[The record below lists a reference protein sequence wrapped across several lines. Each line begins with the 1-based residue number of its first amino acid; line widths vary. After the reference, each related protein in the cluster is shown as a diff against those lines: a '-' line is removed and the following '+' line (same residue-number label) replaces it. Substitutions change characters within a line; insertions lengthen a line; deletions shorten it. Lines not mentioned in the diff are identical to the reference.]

1 MIARST
7 VLCKSAGRYT
17 DDSHYFEVTVTRTPG
32 PTLFLSIL
40 FIGCIPGLAFAQ
52 FIETVGSRALGMGG
66 AFVAVANDSS
76 ATWWNPAG
84 LAAGSF
90 LDVTLGWAA
99 TDIDDSLPA
108 RHERTA
114 GFAMAIPPFGIS
126 YYRLSITDIGQLH
139 TIAGDMGGREDRRAV
154 VPDWSLTASQLGAT
168 LVHTLVSGVHVG
180 TTLKYVRAKG
190 LSGEITGSESASVS
204 EWLELADAMDG
215 GEIHNSF
222 DLDVGFLAVR
232 GPFRMGAV
240 MRNLVESELGVVTIP
255 RQARVGVALDGAE
268 LGSAVWMVAADADVM
283 AYTTPFGDRRLVAIG
298 GERWVYERRLGVRA
312 GARFNTA
319 GAEEQAYTAGG
330 SVAVRPGIFVD
341 GHVVFGG
348 TDDESGWGVGARV
361 SF

>member
-1 MIARST
+1 M
-7 VLCKSAGRYT
+7 
-17 DDSHYFEVTVTRTPG
+17 TRRPG
-32 PTLFLSIL
+32 PTLFFTVLL
-40 FIGCIPGLAFAQ
+40 IGTPVVASAQ
-52 FIETVGSRALGMGG
+52 FIEAVGTRALGMGG

-84 LAAGSF
+84 LAAGPF
-90 LDVTLGWAA
+90 LDVTVGWAA

-108 RHERTA
+108 RHERTTA
-114 GFAMAIPPFGIS
+114 VALAIPPFGVS

-139 TIAGDMGGREDRRAV
+139 TIAVDGGGREDRRAA
-154 VPDWSLTASQLGAT
+154 VPSWSLSASQFGAT

-190 LSGEITGSESASVS
+190 LNGELTGSESASVS
-204 EWLELADAMDG
+204 EWLELADEMDG

-222 DLDVGFLAVR
+222 DLDVGVLAVR
-232 GPFRMGAV
+232 GPLRVGAV
-240 MRNLVESELGVVTIP
+240 MRNLVETELGAVTIP

-268 LGSAVWMVAADADVM
+268 MGSRAWLVSMDADVM
-283 AYTTPFGDRRLVAIG
+283 AYTTPFGDRRVVAAG
-298 GERWVYERRLGVRA
+298 GEGWVYERRVGVRA

-319 GAEEQAYTAGG
+319 GAKEQAFTAGG